1 MCDMRRLFFAIL
13 ILLFSV
19 ALIAGDKKTEASHS
33 SVSFTVLKD
42 DTGKPVRNAAVIL
55 HSLEASGK
63 QSRGGFELKTDNDG
77 KTHFDGVP
85 YGPLRVQVIARG
97 FQTYGEDVNI
107 AQAEQE
113 ITIQLKRP
121 QEQYSIYEKGGSAL
135 DPEKKH

>member
-1 MCDMRRLFFAIL
+1 MCDMRRSFFGIL

-19 ALIAGDKKTEASHS
+19 ALLAGDKKNEAPHS

-85 YGPLRVQVIARG
+85 YGALRVQVIARG

-113 ITIQLKRP
+113 VTIRLKRP
-121 QEQYSIYEKGGSAL
+121 QEQYSIYEKQESGAAGKN
-135 DPEKKH
+135 P

>member
-1 MCDMRRLFFAIL
+1 MRRLFFAIL

-19 ALIAGDKKTEASHS
+19 ALLAGDKKNEAPHS

-63 QSRGGFELKTDNDG
+63 QSRGGFELKTDNEG

-85 YGPLRVQVIARG
+85 YGALRVQVIARG

-113 ITIQLKRP
+113 ITIRLKRP
-121 QEQYSIYEKGGSAL
+121 QEQYSIYEKGGSAPA
-135 DPEKKH
+135 PEKKQ

>member
-1 MCDMRRLFFAIL
+1 MRRSFFGIL

-19 ALIAGDKKTEASHS
+19 ALLAGDKKNEAPHS

-85 YGPLRVQVIARG
+85 YGALRVQVIARG

-113 ITIQLKRP
+113 VTIRLKRP
-121 QEQYSIYEKGGSAL
+121 QEPYSIYEKGGSAP
-135 DPEKKH
+135 DPEKKQ

>member
-1 MCDMRRLFFAIL
+1 MRRLFFAIL

-19 ALIAGDKKTEASHS
+19 ALIAGDKKNEAPHS

-55 HSLEASGK
+55 HSLETSGK

-85 YGPLRVQVIARG
+85 YGALRVQVIARG

-113 ITIQLKRP
+113 ITIRLKRP
-121 QEQYSIYEKGGSAL
+121 QEQYSIYEKSGSAPA
-135 DPEKKH
+135 PEKKQ

>member
-1 MCDMRRLFFAIL
+1 MRRSFFGIL

-19 ALIAGDKKTEASHS
+19 ALLAGDKKNEAPHS

-85 YGPLRVQVIARG
+85 YGALRVQVIARG

-113 ITIQLKRP
+113 VTIRLKRP
-121 QEQYSIYEKGGSAL
+121 QEQYSIYEKQESGAAGKN
-135 DPEKKH
+135 P